1 MSKRIKSLITAELQT
16 KFKGAESIVVVD
28 YTGIDSKTNGGIR
41 AALRQKKVKMTVVR
55 NAMAAKALETA
66 GLKGAGTLLKGTN
79 AVIYGGDSI
88 VDLMKELVD
97 QAKKVDKLKI
107 KGSIVEGQILDS
119 KATEALSKLPN
130 RKELQG
136 IIVGQIL
143 GPGRKLAGQI
153 KGPAGKLAGQIK
165 KVEENAK
172 AKETPEAPAPP
183 RHKFVVPPL
192 GGLFVT
198 THFHQSFSLPC
209 AVKTGRVAWA
219 VRR

>member
-1 MSKRIKSLITAELQT
+1 MSKRIKSLITAELQN

-28 YTGIDSKTNGGIR
+28 YTGIDSKTTGGIR

-55 NAMAAKALETA
+55 NAMAAKALEGA
-66 GLKGAGTLLKGTN
+66 GLKGAAALLKGTN
-79 AVIYGGDSI
+79 AVIYGGESI

-107 KGSIVEGQILDS
+107 KGSVVEGQILGG

-136 IIVGQIL
+136 IIVAQIL
-143 GPGRKLAGQI
+143 SRGRKLAGQL

-172 AKETPEAPAPP
+172 TKEASAEAPAP
-183 RHKFVVPPL
+183 
-192 GGLFVT
+192 
-198 THFHQSFSLPC
+198 
-209 AVKTGRVAWA
+209 AAA
-219 VRR
+219 